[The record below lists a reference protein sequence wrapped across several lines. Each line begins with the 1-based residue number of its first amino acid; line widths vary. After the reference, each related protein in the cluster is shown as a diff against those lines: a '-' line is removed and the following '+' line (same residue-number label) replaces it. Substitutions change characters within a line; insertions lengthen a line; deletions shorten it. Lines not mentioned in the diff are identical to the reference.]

1 MAINGKVKLTSV
13 KIVNDLYNAFK
24 HISLDDDINL
34 QKLVNRCVVLYI
46 NDKDF
51 RNKINSFSFHFLRR
65 IYLFYNSLMNQ
76 ISV

>member
-1 MAINGKVKLTSV
+1 MAIKGEVKLTSV

-46 NDKDF
+46 NDEKF
-51 RNKINSFSFHFLRR
+51 RTKINNFNELKESGSSF
-65 IYLFYNSLMNQ
+65 
-76 ISV
+76 

>member
-1 MAINGKVKLTSV
+1 MAIKGEVKLTSV
-13 KIVNDLYNAFK
+13 KIVNDLYNSFK

-51 RNKINSFSFHFLRR
+51 RNKINNFNELKESGSSF
-65 IYLFYNSLMNQ
+65 
-76 ISV
+76 

>member
-51 RNKINSFSFHFLRR
+51 RNKINSFSDLKESGSSF
-65 IYLFYNSLMNQ
+65 
-76 ISV
+76 

>member
-13 KIVNDLYNAFK
+13 KIVNDLYSAFK

-46 NDKDF
+46 NDREF
-51 RNKINSFSFHFLRR
+51 RNKINNFRDLKESGSSF
-65 IYLFYNSLMNQ
+65 
-76 ISV
+76 